1 MAVCKLLIH
10 TLLCPLLLQTV
21 VLCHPSGPVVEQQE
35 EEFWHC
41 AKRVNNALK
50 TDMVLPGGGYA
61 ENACVDIL
69 QNMTGIL
76 WYCSYWDI
84 TDLTA

>member
-1 MAVCKLLIH
+1 M
-10 TLLCPLLLQTV
+10 LLQTV

-61 ENACVDIL
+61 ENACIDIL
-69 QNMTGIL
+69 QNMTGTFVCNL
-76 WYCSYWDI
+76 VLFLHYLLGLVSMNVVN
-84 TDLTA
+84 